1 MFPTSQIEIESFDAS
16 PEWAGVN
23 TSLAE
28 LSLPTSALGSVS
40 PLASNKDWPEFA
52 EAEPCAKKVGWLSP
66 APGRTTTLG
75 VAAIPKTSGNREARL
90 SASARPE
97 VANSPLPSGR
107 GAT

>member
-40 PLASNKDWPEFA
+40 LLASNKDWTEFA

-75 VAAIPKTSGNREARL
+75 VAAISCNREARL
-90 SASARPE
+90 SASARPV